1 MFGKFCAAILVAFV
15 TTIMSMLRNGS
26 GGVKEN
32 FENYFESFLISIPI
46 IFIILLLAT
55 KRNIKIRNR
64 KKGSEH
70 INFK

>member
-1 MFGKFCAAILVAFV
+1 MLGKLFVAILGAFV
-15 TTIMSMLRNGS
+15 TTIMSMLRSGS

-55 KRNIKIRNR
+55 KWKR
-64 KKGSEH
+64 
-70 INFK
+70 